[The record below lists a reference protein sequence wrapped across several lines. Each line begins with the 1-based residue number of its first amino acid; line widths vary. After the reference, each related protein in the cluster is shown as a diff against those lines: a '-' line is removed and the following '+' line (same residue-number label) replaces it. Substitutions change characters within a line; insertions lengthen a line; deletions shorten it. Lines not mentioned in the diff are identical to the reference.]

1 MVEQLT
7 LDLAWLRNLP
17 LLWFPLKLAGLR
29 SLCKWAG
36 VTTQSGLQ
44 ILKVLQCSVYSRV
57 ILVLFIL
64 VLFIFVLFI
73 PSVVLFIQD
82 GCLEVPQLVFHLERD
97 HSTQSRLLNFQ
108 KHD

>member
-7 LDLAWLRNLP
+7 LDLAWLWNLP

-44 ILKVLQCSVYSRV
+44 ILKVLQCSLYSRD

-64 VLFIFVLFI
+64 VLFI
-73 PSVVLFIQD
+73 PSVALFIQD

-97 HSTQSRLLNFQ
+97 RSTQSRLPNFP